1 MVGPGAGQ
9 AGRWWRRFRRRPVAV
24 QVAAVAVVIVVVV
37 GIVFAAS
44 ASSHSPSHNHT
55 ASTVTTVTPPDEAST
70 SSRGVTAHSINVVFP
85 ESNLT
90 ALSANLGFE
99 ADVEYSEQTKAID
112 LFVKQINDSG
122 GINGRT
128 INPIIVPFDPTNEA
142 SMRALCLQWTQGSP
156 AIFAVLDGI
165 GTWTGDDQLCV
176 TQEGHTPLISQWT
189 TVTNWTQEGSPYLWW
204 TGPDDASILQATV
217 NWGVSSGRLGRT
229 IKVGVIAGSRAS
241 DQLALKSYLLPDLKR
256 AGITPVVKTIDADP
270 SDPATTSSEAP
281 LVVQQLRADDVTS
294 VIPLLPFND
303 FYPILQ
309 AETQQQ
315 YFPTLL
321 LSDYEESIE
330 SALGLIPVPYE
341 KALDGQEG
349 VTTETLGGVDD
360 SRPYADGGY
369 DPGDRSCW
377 DIWHKAYPET
387 PPGNMNDF
395 IEEQGPVQGWCQAIR
410 LFETAAKAAGPDLNR
425 RTFVEALSKLSNFP
439 GGYAPV
445 LSYGPDRFSGPSQ
458 YRVVRL
464 HTNLPPTSQCKTPM
478 KPLGPQTVC
487 WVAVTNW
494 QPLPT

>member
-1 MVGPGAGQ
+1 MVGPGSGQ
-9 AGRWWRRFRRRPVAV
+9 TGRWWRRLRRRPVAV
-24 QVAAVAVVIVVVV
+24 QAAAVAAVIVVII
-37 GIVFAAS
+37 GIVFAAT
-44 ASSHSPSHNHT
+44 ATSHSSGHNHT
-55 ASTVTTVTPPDEAST
+55 PSALSPVTPPDQAST
-70 SSRGVTAHSINVVFP
+70 SSRGVTAHTINVVFP
-85 ESNLT
+85 VSNLT
-90 ALSANLGFE
+90 ALSANLGFA
-99 ADVEYSEQTKAID
+99 ADVEYSEQDKAIN
-112 LFVKQINDSG
+112 LFVKQINDTG

-128 INPIIVPFDPTNEA
+128 INPIIVPFDPTDETA
-142 SMRALCLQWTQGSP
+142 MRALCLQWTEGSP
-156 AIFAVLDGI
+156 AVFAVLDGI

-189 TVTNWTQEGSPYLWW
+189 TVTNWTEEGSPYLWW

-217 NWGVSSGRLGRT
+217 NWGESSGRLGRH

-241 DQLALKSYLLPDLKR
+241 DQLALKNYLLPDLKR
-256 AGITPVVKTIDADP
+256 AGIVPVVKTIDADP
-270 SDPATTSSEAP
+270 ADPATTSSEAP
-281 LVVQQLRADDVTS
+281 LIVQQLRADDVTS
-294 VIPLLPFND
+294 VFPLLPFND

-309 AETQQQ
+309 SETQQQ
-315 YFPTLL
+315 YFPRLL

-330 SALGLIPVPYE
+330 SGLGLLPYPYE

-349 VTTETLGGVDD
+349 VTTETLGGIDD

-377 DIWHKAYPET
+377 VIWHKAYPEI

-410 LFETAAKAAGPDLNR
+410 LFEAAAKAAGPHLDR
-425 RTFVEALSKLSNFP
+425 RTFVEAMATLSNFP